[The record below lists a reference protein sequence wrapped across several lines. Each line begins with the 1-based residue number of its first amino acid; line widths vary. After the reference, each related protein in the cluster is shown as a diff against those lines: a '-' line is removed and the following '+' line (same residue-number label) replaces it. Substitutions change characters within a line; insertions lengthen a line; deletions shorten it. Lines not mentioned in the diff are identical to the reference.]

1 MITSPKTD
9 FWSEIEDPSAR
20 IPAGKLEY
28 LRERFRNDMYDFV
41 LKKFLD
47 RQDRCG
53 LTKADLA
60 RRLSCDAARLNRLLG
75 APGNWTL
82 ATVSDLLVGI
92 SGEALDPR
100 STKVRRDVPRN
111 MTSVDFLTA
120 ESSNLIEVQSTYRS
134 PSEHSD
140 GAGSESKIFVQASR

>member
-9 FWSEIEDPSAR
+9 FWSEIEDPGAR

-28 LRERFRNDMYDFV
+28 LRERFRNDMYDFI

-47 RQDRCG
+47 QQDRCG
-53 LTKADLA
+53 LTKASLA

-82 ATVSDLLVGI
+82 ATVSDLLAGI
-92 SGEALDPR
+92 SGEALDPQ
-100 STKVRRDVPRN
+100 STRVRGKVPRN
-111 MTSVDFLTA
+111 MTSIDLLTA
-120 ESSNLIEVQSTYRS
+120 QSSNINGIQNTYRS
-134 PSEHSD
+134 PSEYSD
-140 GAGSESKIFVQASR
+140 VAGNNCAIIVQASR

>member
-9 FWSEIEDPSAR
+9 FWSEIEDPGAR

-100 STKVRRDVPRN
+100 STKVRGDVPRT
-111 MTSVDFLTA
+111 MTSIDLLA
-120 ESSNLIEVQSTYRS
+120 AQSSNITGLQNTYHS
-134 PSEHSD
+134 PSESSD
-140 GAGSESKIFVQASR
+140 VAGSRSTIIVQASR

>member
-100 STKVRRDVPRN
+100 STKVRGDVPRN
-111 MTSVDFLTA
+111 MTSIDLLA
-120 ESSNLIEVQSTYRS
+120 AQSSNVIGLQNTYHS
-134 PSEHSD
+134 PSESSD
-140 GAGSESKIFVQASR
+140 VAGSKSAIFVQASR

>member
-47 RQDRCG
+47 QQDRRG
-53 LTKADLA
+53 LTKANLA

-92 SGEALDPR
+92 SGEALDPQ
-100 STKVRRDVPRN
+100 STRVRGKVPRN
-111 MTSVDFLTA
+111 MTSVDLLM
-120 ESSNLIEVQSTYRS
+120 EQPSNIVELQSNYRS
-134 PSEHSD
+134 QSEYSD
-140 GAGSESKIFVQASR
+140 VAGSRPTIVVRTSR